1 MTGVSA
7 QVFVYSMTRIGSVGA
22 WSRYIFPFP
31 VDDWAIAGDVLYI
44 RSGDYIYR
52 IDDSVVGDETSP
64 GVVELFN
71 GVIQW
76 PWLDFGQPGFTKMV
90 YGVDVVGEGDV
101 SIQIGYDQTNQAAF
115 TDPYTIPADTVPGT
129 VVPMPL
135 SAPSM
140 SVKLT
145 YDGSVQWQFNAM
157 TVYLNDNRGT
167 S

>member
-1 MTGVSA
+1 MAS
-7 QVFVYSMTRIGSVGA
+7 QVFVYSMSRIGSVGA
-22 WSRYIFPFP
+22 WSRYVFPFAI
-31 VDDWAIAGDVLYI
+31 DDWAIAGDVLYI

-52 IDDSVVGDETSP
+52 IDDEAVGDETAPS
-64 GVVELFN
+64 EITLFD

-76 PWLDFGQPGFTKMV
+76 PWLDFGQPGVTKMV
-90 YGVDVVGEGDV
+90 YGVDMVGQGDV
-101 SIQIGYDQTNQAAF
+101 NLQIGYDQTNTGAF
-115 TDPYTIPADTVPGT
+115 TDPYIIPADTVPGT
-129 VVPMPL
+129 VIPMPL

-157 TVYLNDNRGT
+157 TVYLNDNRGM